1 MSTNVQIYEA
11 LKELGM
17 PLSMTGY
24 PYIARAVQMCLEE
37 PEYTSR
43 MTSVY
48 SLLAKDYGVSVNTIV
63 RNIAYCIQTTLKNS
77 AKLEEY
83 FGIRNSYADIKPNE
97 FLAGVC
103 EHIRMRQE
111 DSEDEFQGK

>member
-1 MSTNVQIYEA
+1 MTTNVQIYEA

-24 PYIARAVQMCLEE
+24 TYIARAVRMCLEK
-37 PEYTSR
+37 PEYMDK
-43 MTSVY
+43 MTTVY
-48 SLLAKDYGVSVNTIV
+48 KLLAKEYSVSVNTMV
-63 RNIAYCIQTTLKNS
+63 RNITYCVQSTLKNS

-83 FGIRNSYADIKPNE
+83 FGIRNDYTSIKPNE

-103 EHIRMRQE
+103 EHIRMVQGDAENEIQE
-111 DSEDEFQGK
+111 E